1 MRPRRGS
8 GVEPVGT
15 MAPLFHASVPPPMSL
30 RSLAFIALSAS
41 PLLAGSAL
49 AARPAVATAVE
60 GTLDVLVE
68 DHADGHS
75 VTRHFLQTDR
85 GRVEVKFQGRPTLL
99 PSGTHVRVHGKAAR
113 GELLALDGTQVQ
125 ALTTVLPSTLGEQ
138 RIAVLLVNFA
148 DNAVQPIT
156 AASANTLVFDTLNR
170 FYQEN
175 SQGQTWFKGQVFG
188 YYTIAMS
195 KAVCDPY
202 GMASQAEAAAAA
214 AGVDLSAFNRK
225 VFLFPRNACTW
236 AGLGNVG
243 GSSTRAWANGSFVPL
258 TVGHELGHNY
268 GLHHAH
274 AYDCDVAP
282 LGSTCT
288 SLPYGDAADMM
299 GNNKAGHFNPF
310 EKEMLGWL
318 NDGVS
323 PPIHTATASGRY
335 AIEPY
340 SSSSVGPKAIKI
352 PRGLDAAGHPSWYYV
367 EYRQP
372 IGADAVLTLGNLT
385 QGVMV
390 RVGSDGDPE
399 SGYQL
404 DMTPGTST
412 SAYAEL
418 YDGALGVGRSY
429 TDAAAKVTITLVS
442 ADAAGATVDVSVGST
457 QTATCTR
464 ATPTLTLTGPTTGVA
479 AGTGQAYTLKL
490 TNRDSSAC
498 AATSFNL
505 ARSVP
510 IGWTGTLA
518 ATTLSLSPGATGT
531 TTLSVTSPTT
541 VTAGSYG
548 IGAGAGSSVGSV
560 HTANA
565 SATYAVAASTT
576 APTLS
581 ETVATDKSTYLRG
594 DTVYMSALVKA
605 NGVVAAGASVRFTV
619 TLPTGS
625 TAMVSAVSGN
635 DGYARAIY
643 RTAKGRSAA
652 GNYGVRADATS
663 GGGSASASTAFSVR

>member
-1 MRPRRGS
+1 MSPRIHYTRA
-8 GVEPVGT
+8 V
-15 MAPLFHASVPPPMSL
+15 
-30 RSLAFIALSAS
+30 R
-41 PLLAGSAL
+41 AL
-49 AARPAVATAVE
+49 AALVLFPSVAVGAFAAQPVNTGKAVGPE

-68 DHADGHS
+68 DYAEGHS
-75 VTRHFLQTDR
+75 RTRHFLATGH
-85 GRVEVKFQGRPTLL
+85 GRVELKFNGRATQL
-99 PSGTHVRVHGKAAR
+99 PSGTRVRVHGQAAQ
-113 GELLALDGTQVQ
+113 GELLALDGTQVE
-125 ALTTVLPSTLGEQ
+125 ALTTVLPATMGEQ
-138 RIAVLLVNFA
+138 RIAVLLVNFS

-156 AASANTLVFDTLNR
+156 AASANTLVFDSINR
-170 FYQEN
+170 YYQEA
-175 SQGQTWFKGQVFG
+175 SFGQTWFKGQVFG

-195 KAVCDPY
+195 KTVCDPY

-214 AGVDLSAFNRK
+214 AGVDLSAFNRR

-274 AYDCDVAP
+274 AYDCDIAP
-282 LGSTCT
+282 LGNTCT

-323 PPIHTATASGRY
+323 PPIHVATTSGRY

-340 SSSSVGPKAIKI
+340 SSSSVGAKAIKI
-352 PRGLDAAGHPSWYYV
+352 PRGTDAYGRPSWYYL

-385 QGVMV
+385 RGVMV
-390 RVGSDGDPE
+390 RVGSDGDAE

-412 SAYAEL
+412 NTYAEL
-418 YDGALGVGRSY
+418 YDGALGVGQTY
-429 TDAAAKVTITLVS
+429 ADAKLSFTLVS
-442 ADAAGATVDVSVGST
+442 ADANGAVVDVSMGST
-457 QTATCTR
+457 PVPACTR
-464 ATPTLTLTGPTTGVA
+464 AAPTLTLTGPSTALA
-479 AGTGQAYTLKL
+479 AGTAQGYTLAV
-490 TNRDSSAC
+490 TNNDSSAC

-505 ARSVP
+505 ARSIP
-510 IGWTGTLA
+510 TGWSGTLA
-518 ATTLSLSPGATGT
+518 ATTLSLSPGAKAT
-531 TTLSVTSPTT
+531 TTLTVTSSATAA
-541 VTAGSYG
+541 AGSYG

-565 SATYAVAASTT
+565 SASYAVAASGG
-576 APTLS
+576 TLS
-581 ETVATDKSTYLRG
+581 ETIATDKSSYLRG
-594 DTVYMSALVKA
+594 ETVRMSALVKRDGMA
-605 NGVVAAGASVRFTV
+605 VSGASVRFTL
-619 TLPTGS
+619 TLPTGATTTL
-625 TAMVSAVSGN
+625 TATSGS
-635 DGYARAIY
+635 DGFARASY
-643 RTAKGRSAA
+643 RTTKGKSAI
-652 GNYGVRADATS
+652 GNYGVRAEAAS
-663 GGGSASASTAFSVR
+663 AGGSATATTTFAVR